1 MSSISLVEACRTG
14 SAKLFIVGAAGGTHV
29 GGSLLR
35 GANELG
41 IHAELIDTAPA
52 FSGPR
57 LLRTLLWR
65 MFDRRPIRLGSF
77 SSLVQQLVQSD
88 AQKCI
93 LISTGQAPIS
103 AAAIRSLKMAG
114 VTTANFSTDD
124 PWNSV
129 HKSRRH
135 LESLREYD
143 VVFSPRTANL
153 VDFQRLGVR
162 HFVYVP
168 FAYDPSLFSAV
179 GTVNAPQSDVL
190 FVGGA
195 DDDRRQF
202 FDILIAS
209 GIAPALVGGYWD
221 RYAKTKR
228 FSLGQKTPE
237 KLAALT
243 MAAKV
248 NLCLVRRANR
258 DGHVMRSFEIPS
270 IGGFMMAEDTPDH
283 RRMFGEDRERVLYF
297 NDGKQAVEGIEWA
310 IANPHQRQ
318 LMAKLLHTHI
328 VDGQNTYADRLRYML
343 NFLERFVP

>member
-1 MSSISLVEACRTG
+1 MSSISLVEACQTG

-29 GGSLLR
+29 GGSLFR

-41 IHAELIDTAPA
+41 IHAEFIDTAPA

-65 MFDRRPIRLGSF
+65 MLDRRPTRLGSF
-77 SSLVQQLVQSD
+77 SSSVQQLVRSD
-88 AQKCI
+88 AQQCI

-103 AAAIRSLKMAG
+103 AETIRSLRIAG

-143 VVFSPRTANL
+143 VIFSPRTANFD
-153 VDFQRLGVR
+153 DFQRLGVR

-168 FAYDPSLFSAV
+168 FAYDPSLFS
-179 GTVNAPQSDVL
+179 TVRTVSAPQSDVL

-202 FDILIAS
+202 FETLIAS
-209 GIAPALVGGYWD
+209 SIAPALVGGYWD
-221 RYAKTKR
+221 RYAETRR
-228 FSLGQKTPE
+228 FGLGQKTPE
-237 KLAALT
+237 QLAALT
-243 MAAKV
+243 LAAKV

-270 IGGFMMAEDTPDH
+270 IGGFMISEDTPDH
-283 RRMFGEDRERVLYF
+283 RRMFGDDRERVLYF
-297 NDGKQAVEGIEWA
+297 RDVKQAIDGIQWA
-310 IANPHQRQ
+310 FANPDQRQ
-318 LMAKLLHTHI
+318 LMAKRLHAHI
-328 VDGQNTYADRLRYML
+328 VNGSNTYADRLREMIGV
-343 NFLERFVP
+343 LESLR